1 MKKIKQNKK
10 LLFIIL
16 ILVVTLSYC
25 SFHTFISND
34 DFPYSF
40 FYRGPLRITN
50 IIQVVKNQVADYFHI
65 NGRFFVHIIVQTLLI
80 FNKNA
85 WSILNPIVIAILLY
99 IITKITTNIKEN
111 IEASKIPYI
120 YATSAI
126 LFLIM
131 IEYKYIIYWVAGSV
145 NYIWVSLTQL
155 LFIYYYLKEGLNKKY
170 LLNAFIILAVS
181 ILHEMSLVLL
191 IIIVIGSFIL
201 NKINKKSTDK
211 KYFLYVVALI
221 LSGAFILLSP
231 GNSNRMAA
239 NEVWNN
245 MNLIEKIFTSLPVVS
260 KNLFNLRNIYNIIPA
275 IYLISIIY
283 ANIKI
288 KNKISLTLSLSL
300 LIISLLCLIIDNSII
315 YIILSIISFISL
327 AYPCIYYK
335 NYSLIITTLGFY
347 AMVFSTIITPN
358 YADGRPN
365 LFFDIYSIIII
376 LVSLSDLISSKTA
389 KTIILSI
396 IAITLVHE
404 VYIYYS
410 LSIYHKSRLA
420 NIEECRI
427 NKCQTLNLKLI
438 PSKYQKYHIDINSP
452 KDKEYYTYQYF
463 IQYYSLP
470 ENIEINYY
478 E

>member
-155 LFIYYYLKEGLNKKY
+155 LFIYYYLKEGLNKK
-170 LLNAFIILAVS
+170 
-181 ILHEMSLVLL
+181 
-191 IIIVIGSFIL
+191 
-201 NKINKKSTDK
+201 
-211 KYFLYVVALI
+211 
-221 LSGAFILLSP
+221 
-231 GNSNRMAA
+231 
-239 NEVWNN
+239 
-245 MNLIEKIFTSLPVVS
+245 
-260 KNLFNLRNIYNIIPA
+260 
-275 IYLISIIY
+275 
-283 ANIKI
+283 
-288 KNKISLTLSLSL
+288 
-300 LIISLLCLIIDNSII
+300 
-315 YIILSIISFISL
+315 
-327 AYPCIYYK
+327 
-335 NYSLIITTLGFY
+335 
-347 AMVFSTIITPN
+347 
-358 YADGRPN
+358 
-365 LFFDIYSIIII
+365 
-376 LVSLSDLISSKTA
+376 
-389 KTIILSI
+389 
-396 IAITLVHE
+396 
-404 VYIYYS
+404 
-410 LSIYHKSRLA
+410 
-420 NIEECRI
+420 
-427 NKCQTLNLKLI
+427 
-438 PSKYQKYHIDINSP
+438 
-452 KDKEYYTYQYF
+452 
-463 IQYYSLP
+463 
-470 ENIEINYY
+470 
-478 E
+478 